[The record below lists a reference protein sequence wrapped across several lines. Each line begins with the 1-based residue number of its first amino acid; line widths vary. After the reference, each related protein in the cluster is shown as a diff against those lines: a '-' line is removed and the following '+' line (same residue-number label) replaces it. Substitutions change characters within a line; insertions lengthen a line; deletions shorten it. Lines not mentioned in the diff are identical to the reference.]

1 MGRSALAAFGR
12 SGADRMIMNFLQ
24 ENRMQKESG
33 SRIAIQEAQLEKYNR
48 EKAIADKEAA
58 RRGTSMDVRKWADEK
73 LPGGSEGAY
82 GRAMIGEAKRRGEL
96 DISSGDMG
104 SISQGAGEDIF
115 AELDKNPTWAA
126 KIHGEHLDDLHKK
139 RQSIMTAIAEKPNDK
154 NMQEQLEQTNRQIQQ
169 ATEIMPGIKAEI
181 KRQDEIKKAEVLA
194 KSKAD
199 LEMQKEKARIKAQE
213 IKDKEAAKAAKL
225 KADALVKSQKLQRE
239 NVLEAAR
246 IRSKSGKNADGSP
259 YTVQQKVDDARQF
272 YSLKKASLFEM
283 GMLREG
289 KEDEYDKLM
298 ENLAKDLNLVMDG
311 KTPSYLDIKEKP
323 RTVVRTGKHKG
334 KKVVE
339 YSDGSI
345 EYAD

>member
-1 MGRSALAAFGR
+1 MA
-12 SGADRMIMNFLQ
+12 N
-24 ENRMQKESG
+24 
-33 SRIAIQEAQLEKYNR
+33 
-48 EKAIADKEAA
+48 
-58 RRGTSMDVRKWADEK
+58 
-73 LPGGSEGAY
+73 
-82 GRAMIGEAKRRGEL
+82 
-96 DISSGDMG
+96 
-104 SISQGAGEDIF
+104 
-115 AELDKNPTWAA
+115 TWAA
-126 KIHGEHLDDLHKK
+126 IGRAQPHKYAGEILQNKMALEQNERQGLLAQSKLAMDTETIEKMRRQNALEVEAQQKAQTLHPIEEFHGYFRKGAESSNYKMVMDWAKQRGLINTDAGGLGAIREGDIPQVMEFMQNPMTMKNITRNVISDIDADIAGINSQLGEGDKKKDPNPKQQEALAQLNQERLSALSVNANLVNHLK
-139 RQSIMTAIAEKPNDK
+139 Q
-154 NMQEQLEQTNRQIQQ
+154 QEQ
-169 ATEIMPGIKAEI
+169 AEI
-181 KRQDEIKKAEVLA
+181 AAKA
-194 KSKAD
+194 
-199 LEMQKEKARIKAQE
+199 AQE
-213 IKDKEAAKAAKL
+213 KETRDIAAAKL

-298 ENLAKDLNLVMDG
+298 ENLAKDINLVMDG